1 MARRP
6 TARQRL
12 EALSAKFEPALQAAF
27 LAAIND
33 LRNGAQIGRIAERL
47 ERGDVDGALR
57 ALNVDPAAFRLFEEG
72 IREAFIGGGIASS
85 GAVSGLR
92 DPNGGQLL
100 VRFDARAPAAER
112 FMQELSGTRIT
123 RLTDDILLGARQH
136 MTQGLIDGR
145 NPRSVALDMAGRI
158 NRATGRREGGI
169 LGLSSVQERYVA
181 TARQDLLSGD
191 PERLRHYLTLGR
203 RNKSYDRTIT
213 AAIRAEKAIPAA
225 KVQEIVGKLSDS
237 YLLLRAE
244 TIARTETIGALNASH
259 SATFDQ
265 LVADGKVTANQVRKI
280 WRATRDSRTR
290 DSHAALD
297 GESVGK
303 DERFSNGLMFPCE
316 PGGDPSQI
324 CNCRCSLDYRVDWFA
339 NLT

>member
-1 MARRP
+1 MARRQ

-12 EALSAKFEPALQAAF
+12 AALSAKFEPALQAAF
-27 LAAIND
+27 LAAIDD
-33 LRNGAQIGRIAERL
+33 LRNGVQTARVAERL

-92 DPNGGQLL
+92 DPSGGQLL
-100 VRFDARAPAAER
+100 VRFDARAPVAER
-112 FMQELSGTRIT
+112 FMQDVALRNV
-123 RLTDDILLGARQH
+123 RLADDVIAASRQH
-136 MTQGLIDGR
+136 MVQGLIDGR

-191 PERLRHYLTLGR
+191 PERLRHYLKLGR

-213 AAIRAEKAIPAA
+213 AAIRDGKSIPAT

-316 PGGDPSQI
+316 PGGNPSEI